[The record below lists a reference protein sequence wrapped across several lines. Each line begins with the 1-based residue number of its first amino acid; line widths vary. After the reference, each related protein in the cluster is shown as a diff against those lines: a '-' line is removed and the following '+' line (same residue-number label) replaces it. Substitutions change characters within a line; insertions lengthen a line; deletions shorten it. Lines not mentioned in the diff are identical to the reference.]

1 MKKASDFKRGDVVK
15 VDNEPH
21 YIENI
26 MVQMPGA
33 RGAATLYKVRFRNVQ
48 TKRKVDQAFRGD
60 DVLPEADFERRPVQV
75 LYGDDSGWMFMDLQD
90 YSQFT
95 LSKDDIEGE
104 WPYLT
109 EDLEGVLSLVS
120 EGRVI
125 GIELPLLV
133 TMKIEETSPTM
144 KGASV
149 TTRTKPATMP
159 TGLVVQVPEYLS
171 SGDVIKVDTRTGQ
184 FFSKA

>member
-21 YIENI
+21 YIQNI

-48 TKRKVDQAFRGD
+48 TKRKVDHVFRGD

-75 LYGDDSGWMFMDLQD
+75 LYGDDSGWTFMDLQD

-95 LSKDDIEGE
+95 LSKDDIEDE
-104 WPYLT
+104 CPYLT
-109 EDLEGVLSLVS
+109 EELEGVLSLVS

-149 TTRTKPATMP
+149 TTRTKPATMI

-171 SGDVIKVDTRTGQ
+171 SGDIIKVDTRTGQ